1 MAGGTAEYRQ
11 QSKTAH
17 VEIKARLREL
27 LAQVDFEGIAEMAAE
42 KRRVLGSLVS
52 LTYDPDP
59 QIGWRAVEALGV
71 AARRVAE
78 DDPEYVREHL
88 RRLYW
93 LISEESGG
101 ICWHAPAAM
110 AEIVRREP
118 NLFADYVPIVIF
130 LISNL
135 AEEDL
140 DHFKAD
146 ALWAIGRLGSLAGD
160 HIAGVHTALGSAL
173 DDPDPQVRGTAVW
186 CLGQVGQATVLADR
200 SDLLSGE
207 GLVTLYEDGSL
218 ERTSVGALVRR
229 ALAG

>member
-1 MAGGTAEYRQ
+1 MPLK
-11 QSKTAH
+11 SS
-17 VEIKARLREL
+17 LREL
-27 LAQVDFEGIAEMAAE
+27 LLEGDFEGIAELAAE
-42 KRRVLGSLVS
+42 RKRVLGSLVS

-59 QIGWRAVEALGV
+59 QIGWRAVEALGA

-78 DDPEYVREHL
+78 DDPAFVREHL

-110 AEIVRREP
+110 AEIVRAEP
-118 NLFADYVPIVIF
+118 ETFPDYVPIIIF
-130 LISNL
+130 LIL
-135 AEEDL
+135 TMAEEDL

-146 ALWAIGRLGSLAGD
+146 CLWAIGRLGSLAAN
-160 HIAGVHTALGSAL
+160 HIEEVKAAVVLAL

-186 CLGQVGQATVLADR
+186 CLDRVDRASILEGR
-200 SDLLSGE
+200 SDLLSDDGP
-207 GLVTLYEDGSL
+207 VALYEDGWI

-229 ALAG
+229 ALTETGINSS